1 MPILFTLGRVLFV
14 LVFILSGA
22 SKLADISG
30 TAALIAAKFTVPPAF
45 ADVAA
50 QAQAATGMQIPQLLT
65 IICGVVEIAAGL
77 MIVFNY
83 GTRLAAFA
91 LILFTAAATY
101 YMHDFWHQ
109 VGPER
114 LDNMIHAL
122 KNLSI
127 IGGLLVFFALGAWRP
142 LAEHEEDLYPRRE
155 REEVLREEPMPPH

>member
-14 LVFILSGA
+14 LIFILSGA
-22 SKLADISG
+22 NKLWDIPG
-30 TAALIAAKFTVPPAF
+30 TTAEIAAKFTVPPAF
-45 ADVAA
+45 ADLAA
-50 QAQAATGMQIPQLLT
+50 QVQAMTGMQTPQFLAIL
-65 IICGVVEIAAGL
+65 CGVVEIVAGL

-91 LILFTAAATY
+91 LILFTIAATY

-109 VGPER
+109 VGPEHI
-114 LDNMIHAL
+114 DNMIHAL

-127 IGGLLVFFALGAWRP
+127 IGGLLVFFALGSWRP
-142 LAEHEEDLYPRRE
+142 LSEHEEDVYPRRE